1 MNKRVSDIIA
11 IAIKREE
18 EAYDFY
24 LDIHAKVADPS
35 LRQTLEFIAGEEKK
49 HKAFLVSYRD
59 GNFGAKALQMAD
71 FVDYKVAEYLE
82 ESEIDERS
90 KPEDVYLV
98 ASHREMRSFHFY
110 SELANLHADSEI
122 REMLLKMA
130 NQELKHK
137 EKMEYLYANTA
148 FPQTSGG

>member
-1 MNKRVSDIIA
+1 MDKRVSDIIE

-18 EAYDFY
+18 DAYDFY
-24 LDIHAKVADPS
+24 MDIHSKVGDPGVKD
-35 LRQTLEFIAGEEKK
+35 TLEFIAGEEKK

-59 GNFGAKALQMAD
+59 GNFGDKALRMSAV
-71 FVDYKVAEYLE
+71 VDYKIAAYLE
-82 ESEIDERS
+82 EPEVAENM

-98 ASHREMRSFHFY
+98 ASHR
-110 SELANLHADSEI
+110 
-122 REMLLKMA
+122 MLLKMA
-130 NQELKHK
+130 NEELKHK

>member
-1 MNKRVSDIIA
+1 MDKRVSDIIE
-11 IAIKREE
+11 IAIKREQ

-24 LDIHAKVADPS
+24 LDIYTKVADPG
-35 LRQTLEFIAGEEKK
+35 LKETLEFIAGEEKK

-59 GNFGAKALQMAD
+59 GNFGAKAMKMAD
-71 FVDYKVAEYLE
+71 FVDYKIAEYLE
-82 ESEIDERS
+82 ESEISENS

-98 ASHREMRSFHFY
+98 ASHRELRSFHFY
-110 SELANLHADSEI
+110 TELANLHADSEI
-122 REMLLKMA
+122 KEMLLKMA